1 MNTLKTI
8 VLAVSLVALA
18 TPSLAAPRT
27 QARDHGQGQSLEQ
40 TCREQVGKE
49 AYEGEGRGHAGHLQ
63 AQRFSDCMMG
73 AH

>member
-27 QARDHGQGQSLEQ
+27 QARDHQGQSLEQ
-40 TCREQVGKE
+40 MVGKE

-63 AQRFSDCMMG
+63 AQRLSDCLMG
-73 AH
+73 VR

>member
-18 TPSLAAPRT
+18 TPSLAAPRAHS
-27 QARDHGQGQSLEQ
+27 QDRGQSLEQ

-49 AYEGEGRGHAGHLQ
+49 QYEGEGRGHAGHLQ

>member
-8 VLAVSLVALA
+8 VLALSLVALA
-18 TPSLAAPRT
+18 TPSFAAPRG
-27 QARDHGQGQSLEQ
+27 QARDHGQSLEQ

-73 AH
+73 VH

>member
-1 MNTLKTI
+1 MSTLKTI

-27 QARDHGQGQSLEQ
+27 QARDHQGQSLEQ

-63 AQRFSDCMMG
+63 AQRLSDCLMG
-73 AH
+73 VR